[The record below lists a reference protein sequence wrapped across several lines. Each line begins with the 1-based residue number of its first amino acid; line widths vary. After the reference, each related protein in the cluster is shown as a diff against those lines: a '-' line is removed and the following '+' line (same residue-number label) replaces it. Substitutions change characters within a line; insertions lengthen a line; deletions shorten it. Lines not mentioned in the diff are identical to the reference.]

1 MESSRKPKLS
11 AHDKFLKKFEY
22 TNALDSV
29 LQVSQQGGGD
39 DGDDGGDDDGD
50 DNGDDDGG
58 DDGNSCNDD
67 GGGDDGVMV
76 VVNMVVIVTLLPC

>member
-29 LQVSQQGGGD
+29 LQVSQQGG
-39 DGDDGGDDDGD
+39 DDDGD
-50 DNGDDDGG
+50 DNGG
-58 DDGNSCNDD
+58 DDGNGCDGDGDD
-67 GGGDDGVMV
+67 GGSEYGGDCD
-76 VVNMVVIVTLLPC
+76 IVAMLRLL